1 MERISY
7 SPETLF
13 HVLTHFETADEALRA
28 GKNVVSSNKYLMC
41 RYYDELTAL
50 AKEHGA
56 ALRCTAAAPRG

>member
-28 GKNVVSSNKYLMC
+28 GKNPMLNHVVLDFDIFHLYASLSYLQ
-41 RYYDELTAL
+41 
-50 AKEHGA
+50 H
-56 ALRCTAAAPRG
+56 

>member
-28 GKNVVSSNKYLMC
+28 GKNVFYIVGIAHKIAG
-41 RYYDELTAL
+41 RTASQ
-50 AKEHGA
+50 
-56 ALRCTAAAPRG
+56 RRTMIS